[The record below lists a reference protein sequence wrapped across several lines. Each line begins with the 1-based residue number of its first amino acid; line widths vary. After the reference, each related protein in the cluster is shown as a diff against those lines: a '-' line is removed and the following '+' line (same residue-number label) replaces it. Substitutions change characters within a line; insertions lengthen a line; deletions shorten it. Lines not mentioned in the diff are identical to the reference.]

1 MKYLV
6 IQCRSYSPDDVK
18 RVGMLKADSE
28 YDALERAVQGWG
40 VYSSE
45 LKAIRLKDLQDGW
58 GVYWTTKPLN
68 RGVSND

>member
-6 IQCRSYSPDDVK
+6 MQRGSLLVMNL
-18 RVGMLKADSE
+18 GMLKADSE
-28 YDALERAVQGWG
+28 YDALERAAEEWG
-40 VYSSE
+40 VCSSE